1 MRIDEVYV
9 KERSVQGESERELVK
24 GKFPGRVVVV
34 LSLTRKLLRGCN
46 KR

>member
-24 GKFPGRVVVV
+24 GKFFGKVSVI
-34 LSLTRKLLRGCN
+34 LSLTRKLLHGCN